1 MSDKMPLE
9 LLPLD
14 SPSNKVYKKD
24 SYINGFEMMIKQIL
38 LREAHV
44 KPIVWGVIFVIL
56 IGKLKVKHN
65 FLNWEEISN

>member
-1 MSDKMPLE
+1 MPLE

-44 KPIVWGVIFVIL
+44 KPIV
-56 IGKLKVKHN
+56 
-65 FLNWEEISN
+65 